1 MTPPASGLPV
11 PVRELVDVAA
21 PIGLDELQRTAALR
35 TRVDRKYVVGWET
48 LALVLAAM
56 AGTHRSL
63 QIDGQ
68 RTFRYESVY
77 FDSPELAAFR
87 AHMQQRRRRYKVR
100 SRHYVDSGLQTFEVK
115 LKGRRGETIKHQ
127 LPYDDHD
134 LTAVTAHAR
143 EFLTDRLGEAYPR
156 LEVPELEPVLS
167 NRYRRMTFASEGERM
182 TVDFDLHYADAGSHV
197 VGLDPGHVIIESKCE
212 RGLGTADREL
222 RALGIRPV
230 VCSKYCVGVGLLRDD
245 VKVNDLRW
253 LLRRY
258 FAWDEPAGRPHHPA
272 PRTARA

>member
-1 MTPPASGLPV
+1 MTSATLPGDVRGL
-11 PVRELVDVAA
+11 LDAAA
-21 PIGLDELQRTAALR
+21 PISLQELQDTAALR
-35 TRVDRKYVVGWET
+35 TRVDRKYVVDWST
-48 LALVLAAM
+48 LARVLRAV
-56 AGTHRSL
+56 GETHQSL
-63 QIDGQ
+63 QIEGQ

-134 LTAVTAHAR
+134 LTQVTARAR

-156 LEVPELEPVLS
+156 LEVPELAPVLS
-167 NRYRRMTFASEGERM
+167 NRYQRMTLAAGGERM
-182 TVDFDLHYADAGSHV
+182 TVDFDLHYADADSDV

-212 RGLGTADREL
+212 RGLGAADREL
-222 RALGIRPV
+222 RRLGVRPV
-230 VCSKYCVGVGLLRDD
+230 TCSKYCVGVGLLRDD

-253 LLRRY
+253 LLSRY
-258 FAWDEPAGRPHHPA
+258 FAWDERPGRHRLPAV
-272 PRTARA
+272 RTADA